1 MPMAD
6 LNDYIS
12 INITRNTT
20 AVATTGF
27 GVAMFVDEFTNF
39 SERVRSYT
47 SADATLEDG
56 FTTSSNVYKAATKY
70 FSQERKPTRLLVGR
84 KQVDDVSGEI
94 TTVGDNTP
102 YTLTINGEAIT
113 VTSDSDATAIEI
125 AAALK
130 VAVDAESITGLTFT
144 DGLDGTFDIS
154 ITSGT
159 AWSVTAGSGITL
171 VDGTSPE
178 DWVETVVA
186 CSAENDTWYVLTAA
200 TRVKAE
206 QEALADYIET
216 QYRWYYSATN
226 DSTAK
231 STLTTDDIGS
241 VIKANA
247 YDRTKIMWSDEAGSD
262 FPELGH
268 IGLCITY
275 VPGQVDWMYKT
286 IAGVTPDSFSST
298 VKTVL
303 GTKGYITYETLGG
316 VNVTLMANDL
326 SGLEY
331 IDTINIVDYL
341 HARMQEGVYALLVN
355 QPKVPYTPSGATS
368 IQAILL
374 GVLSDQV
381 TIGGLAATPSPTVY
395 VPNPRNLSQADR
407 TGRILSGVTFEAT
420 LAGSIRYVKINGT
433 VTI

>member
-1 MPMAD
+1 MPMAT

-12 INITRNTT
+12 INISRTTT

-27 GVAMFVDEFTNF
+27 GVAMFVDEITEF
-39 SERVRSYT
+39 SDSRTRTYT
-47 SADATLEDG
+47 SVAGVLED
-56 FTTSSNVYKAATKY
+56 FADTTNTYKAAVKY
-70 FSQERKPTRLLVGR
+70 FGQERVPTQLIVGR
-84 KQVDDVSGEI
+84 KVP
-94 TTVGDNTP
+94 TTETWV
-102 YTLTINGEAIT
+102 EAIT
-113 VTSDSDATAIEI
+113 
-125 AAALK
+125 
-130 VAVDAESITGLTFT
+130 
-144 DGLDGTFDIS
+144 
-154 ITSGT
+154 
-159 AWSVTAGSGITL
+159 
-171 VDGTSPE
+171 
-178 DWVETVVA
+178 A
-186 CSAENDTWYVLTAA
+186 CSAENDNWYVLTAA
-200 TRVKAE
+200 TRDATE
-206 QEALADYIET
+206 QEAIADYIET
-216 QYRWYYSATN
+216 LYKWYYTASADT
-226 DSTAK
+226 DAQSVA
-231 STLTTDDIGS
+231 TTDDIGS
-241 VIKANA
+241 VIKTNA
-247 YDRTKIMWSDEAGSD
+247 YDRTKVMWSGEADTD

-275 VPGQVDWMYKT
+275 TPGQVDWMYKT

-381 TIGGLAATPSPTVY
+381 TIGGLAATPAPTVY

-420 LAGSIRYVKINGT
+420 LAGSIRYVKVNGT